1 MNLFILKNFI
11 KYLISN
17 LRFQCLV
24 YFFRNAD
31 QLTIGDELLV
41 QGNNELVPTKVIS
54 VSNLIMQGNYVIRL
68 FENDYVD
75 FLVFNSS
82 MET

>member
-1 MNLFILKNFI
+1 MKLFILDKFHKILNIQLKIPVF
-11 KYLISN
+11 S
-17 LRFQCLV
+17 V
-24 YFFRNAD
+24 FFRNAD

-41 QGNNELVPTKVIS
+41 QGNNELVPAKVIS

>member
-1 MNLFILKNFI
+1 M
-11 KYLISN
+11 
-17 LRFQCLV
+17 